1 MALYAV
7 HQEVKA
13 SFDRC
18 EATGDFAETFYEL
31 FLNSSPEIAPHFS
44 QTNFVK
50 QKKLL
55 RGTVYI
61 LVTRDPKETEARK
74 TLERIGR
81 SHNRSELNIRP
92 DLYELWLNSLCATVK
107 RLDPHGTPELDAL
120 WRQAMRPAIE
130 VITSLY

>member
-1 MALYAV
+1 MV
-7 HQEVKA
+7 DQNIKA

-31 FLNSSPEIAPHFS
+31 FLDSSPEIAPHFS

-61 LVTRDPKETEARK
+61 LVTRNPGEAEARN
-74 TLERIGR
+74 TLERIGD
-81 SHNRSELNIRP
+81 SHNRSNLNIRP
-92 DLYELWLNSLCATVK
+92 ELYELWLNSLCKTVE
-107 RLDPHGTPELDAL
+107 RLDPNWTPELDAI
-120 WRQAMRPAIE
+120 WRKSMRPAIE